1 MVDDDPAIL
10 RMIGKALEK
19 KGYQITAASHGQTA
33 IDLISTKGFDLILT
47 DMVMAPIDG
56 LEVLRKTKEIS
67 PDTVVIILTGY
78 ADVHFAVEA
87 LRLKADDYLI
97 KPVDL
102 DKLFFRVSSC
112 LEKYRLKRRIAESQ
126 KSLALFK
133 AVADFSSEAISII
146 KQSGQPIYVNP
157 SHEKL
162 FGLSF
167 EEARLGNCRDHYPKE
182 SLEIFNQE
190 IIPASEKGET
200 WEGVI
205 DALDAKGR
213 RFPLWQRTDAI
224 LDEQGKMAYGF
235 SLMHDLTK
243 DRQAEE
249 RLRNAQKMEAIGTLA
264 GGIAHEFNNILWI
277 IMANAELAAGNIP
290 EGNTAHKNLQ
300 RVEKACSRAAD
311 LVQQILTFSRQD
323 EYRSRPLNIIPITKE
338 SLKFLRSSIPT
349 NIDIRQNI
357 STQSAIIM
365 ADPSQV
371 HQTLINLCTNA
382 ADAIGEK
389 PGVLEISMADVEL
402 DQYDTILHHDLAPGK
417 YIRLSVKD
425 TGIGME
431 PKVMERI
438 FEPFFTTKDVCEGRG
453 MGLAVVHG
461 IVKNCLGSI
470 EVHSEPGKGS
480 TFHLFFP
487 KIEKE
492 TKSGPGA
499 FIPSVERKERILF
512 VDDDKEIANTGK
524 EILEGYGYLVESKTC
539 PEEALETFRDRPD
552 KFDMVITDMVMPKM
566 TGEELAEAFVR
577 IRPDIP
583 IILCTGYDE
592 ETYKE
597 RAREIGIKK
606 VMMKPVTGHGLVK
619 AIRKALR
626 ENVESQNKR

>member
-1 MVDDDPAIL
+1 MEKHKILLIDDD
-10 RMIGKALEK
+10 
-19 KGYQITAASHGQTA
+19 
-33 IDLISTKGFDLILT
+33 
-47 DMVMAPIDG
+47 
-56 LEVLRKTKEIS
+56 
-67 PDTVVIILTGY
+67 
-78 ADVHFAVEA
+78 
-87 LRLKADDYLI
+87 
-97 KPVDL
+97 VD
-102 DKLFFRVSSC
+102 KF
-112 LEKYRLKRRIAESQ
+112 Q
-126 KSLALFK
+126 KDPSLFK
-133 AVADFSSEAISII
+133 AAADCSNEAIAVSDP
-146 KQSGQPIYVNP
+146 GGRLIYVNP
-157 SHEKL
+157 AHEKL
-162 FGLSF
+162 FGRSS
-167 EEARLGNCRDHYPKE
+167 EEAMLLNYRDYYPEKSVE
-182 SLEIFNQE
+182 KHNQE
-190 IIPASEKGET
+190 ILPAVKRGET

-205 DALDAKGR
+205 EALDSKER
-213 RFPLWQRTDAI
+213 HFPLWQRTYAI
-224 LDEQGKMAYGF
+224 YDEEGKMHYCF
-235 SLMHDLTK
+235 TLMHEFKEREVDKAL
-243 DRQAEE
+243 RQA
-249 RLRNAQKMEAIGTLA
+249 QQSQAIGTLA

-277 IMANAELAAGNIP
+277 IMANTELATGNLP
-290 EGNTAHKNLQ
+290 EGNAARKNLQ

-438 FEPFFTTKDVCEGRG
+438 FEPFFTTKDVGEGRG

-461 IVKNCLGSI
+461 IVKNCEGSI

-480 TFHLFFP
+480 TFRLFFP

-566 TGEELAEAFVR
+566 TGVELAEAFVR

-606 VMMKPVTGHGLVK
+606 VMMKPVTGRGLVK

-626 ENVESQNKR
+626 ENLESQNIRKDER